1 MDHKAWLW
9 RKKSMEK
16 TIAPNDL
23 TGYLIH
29 GDEEQQVQVVL
40 IDKAEHEKEVR
51 HLTEKLVSVI
61 AECNLKDNL
70 ARKHE
75 KMAQEAAS
83 GMERAEAE
91 VASLKQ
97 QLDESLEMKMAGEER
112 IVQLET
118 ALKECKQQLRFVR
131 EEQERRVH
139 GAVSKG
145 IREFEKS
152 HVALEQ
158 RLEETTKRLAKM
170 SVENAHLSKSVLS
183 KEKLIEDL
191 TEQMKQAEADAN
203 LFTARFD
210 SMEKNNSSLK
220 YEVRILEKELE
231 IRNEEREFNQRSADA
246 SHKQHLE
253 SVKKIAKLEAE
264 CQRLRLLVRKRL
276 PGPAAVAQMKN
287 EVEIL
292 GRDSTGRR
300 RTNAFSVP
308 MIDSGADKYLETPT
322 KKINFLT
329 EQLVALQEDN
339 KALKEALYKKVNE
352 LQASKMKNG
361 RTRSTSSRIELMEG
375 SPKTPKNMELAPKLD
390 ASFDHSLGSVSDMD
404 SEISIK
410 SSESWASALI
420 SELENVRGVKKKESV
435 SCKPV
440 GVSDITLMDDFV
452 EMEKLATVSAD
463 ESSEIFCSPPD
474 AASAKQHWNDV
485 PLIAK
490 GTDKDKSGITKS
502 ISKLIELVESIHQ
515 SSENASLKADER
527 LHNKNMEGSMEYVVR
542 VFQWKSSARSAVLQG
557 LLHTCYDCLNEKV
570 DPSKLLMECVSA
582 LGWMLN
588 HCFSLKD
595 VSSMRDEILK
605 DWDDSRCEII
615 AEVGITHQ
623 VSDPDKLDTS
633 AEKCSSKATN
643 NVVHLKELHCDML
656 EENKK
661 LKDDLL
667 SIGSAKQILEVQLQS
682 VIGEKEALTQQIETS
697 KQTIDSLYSELN
709 TLKEP
714 TVFSADHI
722 ENHKLIP
729 HDLDRQLAEA
739 KIELNEVRQKF
750 ASLEVELDNKHS
762 CCEELEAVC
771 LDLQLQLES
780 LKKDDSCNGDFDLM
794 KKQLQLSWEF
804 ATASEKLAECQQTI
818 LNLGK
823 QLKGL
828 DSSKDA
834 TLFNKILP
842 NIPEIAPS
850 DTEDLSKA
858 IVLVPSKTESIRR
871 ASLLDQMMAEDSLK
885 ATNLKTSGVSS
896 VENVLENP
904 SKRCLPYGGS
914 KSFKNNDKVG
924 SLAIVPSKN
933 HGGGRLWRKLLW
945 RKKKTGNKIPS
956 LPVLI
961 T

>member
-1 MDHKAWLW
+1 MDHRAWLW
-9 RKKSMEK
+9 RKTSTEK
-16 TIAPNDL
+16 TIAANDL
-23 TGYLIH
+23 TGN
-29 GDEEQQVQVVL
+29 EEHQVQAVL
-40 IDKAEHEKEVR
+40 IDKAEHDKEVR

-61 AECNLKDNL
+61 SDCNLKDDL
-70 ARKHE
+70 AKKHE

-97 QLDESLEMKMAGEER
+97 QLDESLEMKMAGEKR
-112 IVQLET
+112 IAHLET

-131 EEQERRVH
+131 EEQERRIH
-139 GAVSKG
+139 DAVSKG
-145 IREFEKS
+145 IRDFEQS
-152 HVALEQ
+152 HVALEE

-170 SVENAHLSKSVLS
+170 SVENAHHSKVVLS
-183 KEKLIEDL
+183 KEKLVEDL

-203 LFTARFD
+203 LLTARFE
-210 SMEKNNSSLK
+210 SLEKNNSSLK

-231 IRNEEREFNQRSADA
+231 IRNEEREFNHRSADA
-246 SHKQHLE
+246 SHRQHLE

-292 GRDSTGRR
+292 GRDPTVRR

-308 MIDSGADKYLETPT
+308 NIDSGADKYPETPA

-329 EQLVALQEDN
+329 EQLLALQEDN

-352 LQASKMKNG
+352 LQASRMKNG
-361 RTRSTSSRIELMEG
+361 RTRSTCSRIELMEG
-375 SPKTPKNMELAPKLD
+375 SPKAHKNMELAPKLD
-390 ASFDHSLGSVSDMD
+390 ASFDHSLGSMSDMD
-404 SEISIK
+404 SEISVK
-410 SSESWASALI
+410 SSASWASALI
-420 SELENVRGVKKKESV
+420 SELENAKGEKKKESV

-463 ESSEIFCSPPD
+463 ESSENFRSPPD
-474 AASAKQHWNDV
+474 AAYTKYHWNDV
-485 PLIAK
+485 PLLTK
-490 GTDKDKSGITKS
+490 GMEKDKSGITKS
-502 ISKLIELVESIHQ
+502 ISKLIELVESICQ

-527 LHNKNMEGSMEYVVR
+527 LRNKSTEGYTEYVVR
-542 VFQWKSSARSAVLQG
+542 VFQWKSSARSAVLQS
-557 LLHTCYDCLNEKV
+557 LLHTCYDCLNEKA
-570 DPSKLLMECVSA
+570 DPSKLLIECVSA
-582 LGWMLN
+582 LEWILN

-595 VSSMRDEILK
+595 VSSMRYEILK
-605 DWDDSRCEII
+605 DWDDSCSEIE

-623 VSDPDKLDTS
+623 
-633 AEKCSSKATN
+633 
-643 NVVHLKELHCDML
+643 

-661 LKDDLL
+661 LKEDLS
-667 SIGSAKQILEVQLQS
+667 SIGSVKRCLEVQLRS
-682 VIGEKEALTQQIETS
+682 VIDEKEALTQQIETL
-697 KQTIDSLYSELN
+697 KQTIESLHSELN

-714 TVFSADHI
+714 TGFAEDQI
-722 ENHKLIP
+722 ENHKLIT

-739 KIELNEVRQKF
+739 KIELNEVHQKF

-780 LKKDDSCNGDFDLM
+780 LRKDDSRNGDFDLL
-794 KKQLQLSWEF
+794 KKQLQPSWEL
-804 ATASEKLAECQQTI
+804 AMASEKIAECQETI

-823 QLKGL
+823 QLKAL
-828 DSSKDA
+828 ASPKDA
-834 TLFNKILP
+834 TLFDKILP

-858 IVLVPSKTESIRR
+858 IVLVSSNTESIHR

-885 ATNLKTSGVSS
+885 AINLKASGISS
-896 VENVLENP
+896 IENVLENP
-904 SKRCLPYGGS
+904 SKRHLSCGGA
-914 KSFKNNDKVG
+914 KSFKNDDKVG
-924 SLAIVPSKN
+924 SLAIVPSKT
-933 HGGGRLWRKLLW
+933 HRDGGPWRKLLW
-945 RKKKTGNKIPS
+945 KKKKGGNKIPS
-956 LPVLI
+956 LPALK
-961 T
+961 